1 MTYEQIIKNL
11 CETLMQLNKADSEY
25 AAGWQRPEDA
35 NVAYNHIYKAV
46 ISLAGKEVM
55 EQWDHLDAPD
65 LTLCNRSDA
74 PTATITIDDKGNVKE
89 HIGLSYCRLTT
100 NGEEFVA
107 GIELKP
113 GYEDCP
119 HVQHTNYG
127 SDLICDDIEKSD
139 VYVSCYSMIQ
149 DNL

>member
-1 MTYEQIIKNL
+1 MKYEQIIKNL
-11 CETLMQLNKADSEY
+11 CETLIQLNKADSEY

-35 NVAYNHIYKAV
+35 NVAYSHIYNAV
-46 ISLAGKEVM
+46 ISLAGDEVM
-55 EQWDHLDAPD
+55 NQWCHLDVPD

-74 PTATITIDDKGNVKE
+74 PTATITIDDDGNVKE
-89 HIGLSYCRLTT
+89 HLGISADRLAA

-107 GIELKP
+107 GIELRP

-127 SDLICDDIEKSD
+127 SDSICDDIEKSD